1 MPHHRPTDLSGFAAA
16 LAVRLPGTWTSRYHQ
31 HAACPE
37 KFALGNQVWDLGHV
51 RWAVS
56 EFVFRHEA
64 ELNGPHGQ
72 RLYVIERPLTPGQF
86 LVAPLPPRTEL
97 HHFDGV
103 DEPNGI
109 AVPGDPARAAA
120 AVTRR
125 LLPRYQHALAAVRR
139 NSAPSR
145 TGRAAPSRRTAV
157 SLADGLPTRP
167 HPGTDRTSAEKRKL
181 P

>member
-1 MPHHRPTDLSGFAAA
+1 MTHRPTDLSAFAAA
-16 LAVRLPGTWTSRYHQ
+16 LASRLPGTWTSHYHQ
-31 HAACPE
+31 HTANRE
-37 KFALGNQVWDLGHV
+37 QFALANQVWDLGHV
-51 RWAVS
+51 HWAVS
-56 EFVFRHEA
+56 EFVLGHDA

-72 RLYVIERPLTPGQF
+72 RLYVIERPLRLGQF
-86 LVAPLPPRTEL
+86 LVAPLQPRIEF

-109 AVPGDPARAAA
+109 ALPGDPPRAAA

-145 TGRAAPSRRTAV
+145 RGRTAPSRRSAV
-157 SLADGLPTRP
+157 SLADGLPTPPSSGHAPYVR
-167 HPGTDRTSAEKRKL
+167 
-181 P
+181 